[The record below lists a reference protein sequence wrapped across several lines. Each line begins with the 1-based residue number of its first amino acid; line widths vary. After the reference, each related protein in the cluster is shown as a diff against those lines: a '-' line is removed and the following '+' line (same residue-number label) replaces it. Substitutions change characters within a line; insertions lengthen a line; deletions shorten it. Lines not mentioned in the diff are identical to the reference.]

1 MRIIPP
7 ELKPYDRERYIKDLE
22 YRLMVDLES
31 EGDRHERL
39 MYLFGKRSEL

>member
-22 YRLMVDLES
+22 YRLMVDLENIG
-31 EGDRHERL
+31 ERHERL
-39 MYLFGKRSEL
+39 MHLLSRR